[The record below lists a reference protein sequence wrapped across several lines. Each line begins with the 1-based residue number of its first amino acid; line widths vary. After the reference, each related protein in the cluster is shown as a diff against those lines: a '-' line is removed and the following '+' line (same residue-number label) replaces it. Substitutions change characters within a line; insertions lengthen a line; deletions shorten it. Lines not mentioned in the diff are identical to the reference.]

1 LCFMKLSFEEI
12 TKKTH
17 RYLLDDTSWS
27 PHLSE
32 GFSITA
38 SANISVSRRGRE
50 TVLLEGKLEGQLVA
64 DCDRCGEQVKQEL
77 QNKFV
82 YLVTTKEE
90 LISELREIECS
101 DEDVITLY
109 LKEPEIDVDEILREQ
124 TYLAVPLG
132 NLCSKDCKGI
142 CAGCGAA
149 LNSES
154 CCCSLDTSS
163 SAFAVLKKL
172 TNR

>member
-1 LCFMKLSFEEI
+1 MKLLFEKI
-12 TKKTH
+12 TKKTN
-17 RYLLDDTSWS
+17 RYLLDDNSWS
-27 PHLSE
+27 PHISE

-38 SANISVSRRGRE
+38 SANISVSRRDRE
-50 TVLLEGKLEGQLVA
+50 TVLLEGKMEGNLVA
-64 DCDRCGEQVKQEL
+64 ECDRCGKQVAQEL
-77 QNKFV
+77 HNKFV

-90 LISELREIECS
+90 QVSELREIECS
-101 DEDVITLY
+101 DEVAITLY

-124 TYLAVPLG
+124 TYLVVPLG

-149 LNSES
+149 LNSETCS
-154 CCCSLDTSS
+154 CSLDTSR

>member
-1 LCFMKLSFEEI
+1 MKLSFEEI